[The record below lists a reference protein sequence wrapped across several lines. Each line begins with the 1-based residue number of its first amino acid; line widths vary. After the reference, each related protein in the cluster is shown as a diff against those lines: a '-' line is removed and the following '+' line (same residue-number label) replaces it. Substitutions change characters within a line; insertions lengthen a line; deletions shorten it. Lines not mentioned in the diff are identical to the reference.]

1 MVKMSLKDLLVIRII
16 AGVPVKIWT
25 GGGAAL
31 LTCFI
36 VYCFY
41 GSFTAFSLVAVTIL
55 CLYPFLIK
63 IHRYFL
69 EILINIICCRCSLSS
84 TR

>member
-1 MVKMSLKDLLVIRII
+1 MSFKDLLVVRII

-25 GGGAAL
+25 GSGAAL

-41 GSFTAFSLVAVTIL
+41 GSFTAFSLVAATIL
-55 CLYPFLIK
+55 CLYLFS
-63 IHRYFL
+63 
-69 EILINIICCRCSLSS
+69 INN
-84 TR
+84 